1 MRELDAGLY
10 ELIEMVSFAGLT
22 IAGSRCCAAWP
33 RTVNRDLLKARALL
47 RELLGE

>member
-1 MRELDAGLY
+1 
-10 ELIEMVSFAGLT
+10 MVSFAGLT
-22 IAGSRCCAAWP
+22 IAEIAVLRGVAT